1 MSKRKRFELW
11 SVLSTAI
18 FCVLILFLI
27 YPMFML
33 LRESVWTPADGFTI
47 KNFVKFFSSSY
58 YYGTILNSFKIALS
72 VTLLS
77 LLIGIPFSYFYS
89 FYQLKGRKLLLV
101 LSVLCCMSAPFIG
114 AYSWILMM
122 GRSGF
127 ITTFFKNVLHIN
139 LGSIYGFKGILLT
152 QTTKLFPLVFIY
164 MNGAFRNI
172 DSSLIEASSSLGSS
186 KSKQFLEI
194 TLRLT
199 TPTLLAAALLVF
211 MRSLA
216 DFGTPMV
223 IGEGYRTFPVE
234 IYNQFLAET
243 GADFGFASA
252 ISVIAIVLTGLIFLL
267 QKYTTKK
274 FEFTMSALHPVEPKK
289 AKGLA
294 GVLVNLYCYIVVGI
308 SILPQVYIVGLSFRN
323 YKNSVRLDGYSFKNY
338 ADALKRGL
346 RTATVNSAVYG
357 ITALLLIIILAVFVA
372 YLVVRR
378 PNVLNHTIDTVSMLP
393 YIMPGT
399 VVGIA
404 LVIAFN
410 KKPFVL
416 TGTMAII
423 VVALVIRRLP
433 YTVRSATATLMQ
445 IPLSVEEASISLG
458 ASKLKTFVRITVPMM
473 KNGIISG
480 AILSWVAIITEISA
494 SIILY
499 NNKTITLTVGTYTS
513 IVRGMTGTGAV
524 FAAITTV
531 LTVISMIIYLRVSKT
546 EDIKL

>member
-1 MSKRKRFELW
+1 MKEKKGFEFW
-11 SVLSTAI
+11 SILSGVI
-18 FCVLILFLI
+18 FCILLLFLI

-33 LRESVWTPADGFTI
+33 LRESVWTAEDGFTM

-58 YYGTILNSFKIALS
+58 YYGTILNSFKIALT
-72 VTLLS
+72 VTVLS

-89 FYQLKGRKLLLV
+89 FYRLKGRKLLLI

-114 AYSWILMM
+114 AYSWILML

-127 ITTFFKNVLHIN
+127 ITVFFKDVLHIN
-139 LGSIYGFKGILLT
+139 LGNIYGFRGILLT

-172 DSSLIEASSSLGSS
+172 DSSLIEASSNLGSS
-186 KSKQFLEI
+186 KAKQFYGI

-234 IYNQFLAET
+234 IYNQFLSET
-243 GADFGFASA
+243 GSDFGFASA
-252 ISVIAIVLTGLIFLL
+252 ISVIAILLTGAIFLL

-274 FEFTMSALHPVEPKK
+274 FEFTMSALHPIEPKK

-294 GVLVNLYCYIVVGI
+294 GVLMHLFCYIVVII

-323 YKNSVRLDGYSFKNY
+323 YKNSVRLEGYSFKNY
-338 ADALKRGL
+338 ADAMNRGL
-346 RTATVNSAVYG
+346 RNATINSAVYG
-357 ITALLLIIILAVFVA
+357 VTALLLIIILAVIVA
-372 YLVVRR
+372 YLVVRC
-378 PNVLNHTIDTVSMLP
+378 PSVFNHTIDTVSMLP

-399 VVGIA
+399 VIGIA
-404 LVIAFN
+404 LVVAFN
-410 KKPFVL
+410 AKPLVL
-416 TGTMAII
+416 TGTMVII

-433 YTVRSATATLMQ
+433 YTIRSATATLMQ
-445 IPLSVEEASISLG
+445 ISISVEEASISLG

-473 KNGIISG
+473 KNGIVSG
-480 AILSWVAIITEISA
+480 AILSWVAIITEISS

-499 NNKTITLTVGTYTS
+499 NNKTITLPVGTYSS
-513 IVRGMTGTGAV
+513 IVKGTTGVGAV

-531 LTVISMIIYLRVSKT
+531 LTIISMIVYLRVSKT
-546 EDIKL
+546 EDIQL

>member
-1 MSKRKRFELW
+1 M
-11 SVLSTAI
+11 T
-18 FCVLILFLI
+18 
-27 YPMFML
+27 
-33 LRESVWTPADGFTI
+33 DGT
-47 KNFVKFFSSSY
+47 
-58 YYGTILNSFKIALS
+58 GLTEDQTS
-72 VTLLS
+72 VT
-77 LLIGIPFSYFYS
+77 
-89 FYQLKGRKLLLV
+89 
-101 LSVLCCMSAPFIG
+101 
-114 AYSWILMM
+114 
-122 GRSGF
+122 
-127 ITTFFKNVLHIN
+127 
-139 LGSIYGFKGILLT
+139 
-152 QTTKLFPLVFIY
+152 LVFIY

-186 KSKQFLEI
+186 KSKQFWEI

-294 GVLVNLYCYIVVGI
+294 GVLMNLYCYIVVGI

>member
-101 LSVLCCMSAPFIG
+101 FSVLCCMSAPFIG

-186 KSKQFLEI
+186 KSKQFWEI

-223 IGEGYRTFPVE
+223 IGEGYR
-234 IYNQFLAET
+234 
-243 GADFGFASA
+243 
-252 ISVIAIVLTGLIFLL
+252 
-267 QKYTTKK
+267 
-274 FEFTMSALHPVEPKK
+274 
-289 AKGLA
+289 
-294 GVLVNLYCYIVVGI
+294 
-308 SILPQVYIVGLSFRN
+308 
-323 YKNSVRLDGYSFKNY
+323 
-338 ADALKRGL
+338 
-346 RTATVNSAVYG
+346 
-357 ITALLLIIILAVFVA
+357 
-372 YLVVRR
+372 
-378 PNVLNHTIDTVSMLP
+378 
-393 YIMPGT
+393 
-399 VVGIA
+399 
-404 LVIAFN
+404 
-410 KKPFVL
+410 
-416 TGTMAII
+416 
-423 VVALVIRRLP
+423 
-433 YTVRSATATLMQ
+433 
-445 IPLSVEEASISLG
+445 
-458 ASKLKTFVRITVPMM
+458 
-473 KNGIISG
+473 
-480 AILSWVAIITEISA
+480 
-494 SIILY
+494 
-499 NNKTITLTVGTYTS
+499 TLTVGTYTS